1 MRPLNAGF
9 ALLIATS
16 LPAPCLAQST
26 SPSETSSGSSVKILR
41 ITPDVSKPLFIGERV
56 ALAIDVE
63 YTMAKDSGTLSL
75 VVQRGES
82 GFQPLA
88 YTTEVVSRGKETVT
102 LKVDFEVP
110 DTRAITIFTPLSNQG
125 DSYTHIVDTRAYKV
139 RNR

>member
-1 MRPLNAGF
+1 
-9 ALLIATS
+9 
-16 LPAPCLAQST
+16 
-26 SPSETSSGSSVKILR
+26 
-41 ITPDVSKPLFIGERV
+41 
-56 ALAIDVE
+56 
-63 YTMAKDSGTLSL
+63 MAKDSGTLSL